1 MTEKPRFWWFLGS
14 GGVPYTGIL
23 GKKSPKNLIPHQ
35 RFSWIFDLWIY
46 GGSDPI
52 YGDLGQKHSFWSK
65 IGYFSHISLCAK
77 FNRFFII
84 LGGVANPVYTDA
96 YMDL

>member
-35 RFSWIFDLWIY
+35 RFSWIFDLRIY

-52 YGDLGQKHSFWSK
+52 YGDFSK
-65 IGYFSHISLCAK
+65 NGVFGCFGGPKTRFLTYFAK
-77 FNRFFII
+77 RKI
-84 LGGVANPVYTDA
+84 
-96 YMDL
+96 